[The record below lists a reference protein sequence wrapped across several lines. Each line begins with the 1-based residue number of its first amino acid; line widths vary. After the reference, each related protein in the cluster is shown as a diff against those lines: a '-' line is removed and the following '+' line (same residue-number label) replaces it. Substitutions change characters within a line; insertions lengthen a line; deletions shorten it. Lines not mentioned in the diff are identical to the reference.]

1 MLRSGFCCS
10 VPAGSG
16 SREGLEGLGG
26 GRGMAAEGDGGSEV
40 GVRAGDVVRV
50 VLQWCA
56 EAGLEEA
63 AGALARETGVALN
76 AVPSLEGLLADVLA
90 GRWDAVLEQ
99 ARALRLPRR
108 LAEDLY
114 EQVVREM
121 AELGESDAARSLLRQ
136 TNVMA
141 TLRARAPERFAR
153 LEALASRAAGGDN
166 AAAAAAAAFPPDG
179 LSKEQRRAELAT
191 ALSREVAAPP
201 PSRLLTLIGQALQ
214 WQRREGLLAPG
225 EDYDLF
231 TGSKRVHRAAD
242 AQDARPNT
250 LQSRMNIGD
259 DSSGGLQAVAFT
271 PDGRSVVTACNGF
284 VEVWDVLTGRL
295 RTDLPYQAEGEL
307 MLHAVPVLCLNVDRE
322 GSLVAAGDESGDI
335 LLWRLRSGRCV
346 RTFKAAH
353 ASPVTAVAFG
363 GMGSHILSGS
373 ALGTVSAHG
382 VKSGRKIKDFVGHVN
397 SPINSLCVAR
407 EGSRFVSADG
417 HGDVCIWDARTF
429 ETVGRLKHKG
439 PDRTAAVSVALL
451 PSHINQVAVLWAD
464 GSAVLAT
471 LAGQTVREFA
481 FGDKGGAE
489 MVGGV
494 VSPQG
499 KIIYALDT
507 KGVLRSMETESVM
520 EGGNDIHTLGI
531 LEASEGASGL
541 QHHAHMNLIGAF
553 GRQTSSC
560 ILKIWAPQD
569 ELK

>member
-1 MLRSGFCCS
+1 MQ
-10 VPAGSG
+10 
-16 SREGLEGLGG
+16 
-26 GRGMAAEGDGGSEV
+26 
-40 GVRAGDVVRV
+40 AGDVVRV

-153 LEALASRAAGGDN
+153 LEALASRAAGGES
-166 AAAAAAAAFPPDG
+166 AAAATAAAFSPDG
-179 LSKEQRRAELAT
+179 PSKEQRRAELAA

-231 TGSKRVHRAAD
+231 TGSKRVQRAAD
-242 AQDARPNT
+242 MQDARPDT

-295 RTDLPYQAEGEL
+295 RTDLPYQAEGLL
-307 MLHAVPVLCLNVDRE
+307 MLHSVPVLCLNVDRE

-353 ASPVTAVAFG
+353 AAPVTAVAFA
-363 GMGSHILSGS
+363 GMGSQLLSGS
-373 ALGTVSAHG
+373 ALGRVSAHG
-382 VKSGRKIKDFVGHVN
+382 VKSGRKIKDFDGHVC
-397 SPINSLCVAR
+397 PINSLCIAR
-407 EGSRFVSADG
+407 GGSRFVSADG
-417 HGDVCIWDARTF
+417 NGKVCIWDVRTF
-429 ETVGRLKHKG
+429 EAVGTLSHKG
-439 PDRTAAVSVALL
+439 PDRLAAVSVALL
-451 PSHINQVAVLWAD
+451 PSHVNQLAVLWAD

-471 LAGQTVREFA
+471 LGGQTIREFS
-481 FGDKGGAE
+481 FGGKGGAE

-499 KIIYALDT
+499 KILYALDAN
-507 KGVLRSMETESVM
+507 GVLRSMETESVM

-531 LEASEGASGL
+531 LKASEGAAGL

-553 GRQTSSC
+553 GRQGSSC
-560 ILKIWAPQD
+560 VLKIWAPQD